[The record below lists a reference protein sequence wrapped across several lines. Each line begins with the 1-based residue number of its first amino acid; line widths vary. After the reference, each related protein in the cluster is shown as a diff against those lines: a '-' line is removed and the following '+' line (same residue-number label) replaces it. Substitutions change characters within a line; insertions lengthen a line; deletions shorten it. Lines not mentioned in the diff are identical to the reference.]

1 VETGSNN
8 RIPITPSM
16 VQLISKPINPL
27 RGGTSL
33 EIIPLLVHTFM
44 ILVLVTIVVNQP
56 VEGRERSDKKHDEL
70 VNHSFT
76 ILHNRL

>member
-1 VETGSNN
+1 VEIGTNS

-16 VQLISKPINPL
+16 VQPIFKPINPL

-56 VEGRERSDKKHDEL
+56 VEGKEKSDKKHDEL
-70 VNHSFT
+70 VNHSFI